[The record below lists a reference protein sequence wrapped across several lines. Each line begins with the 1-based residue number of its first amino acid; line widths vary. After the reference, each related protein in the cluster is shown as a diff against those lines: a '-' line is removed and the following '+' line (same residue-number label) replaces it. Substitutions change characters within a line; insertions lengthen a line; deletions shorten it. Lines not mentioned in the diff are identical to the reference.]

1 MEFTVSN
8 KFTNSEHIYLRN
20 CDTHTTEKYIY
31 YEKNSILYS
40 VCVMYIVFCTS
51 IQIVK
56 DQFLYTRQIH
66 RKALLA
72 PSTLTPDTLFLQVGH
87 SFLFPRA
94 SSRQMLQKK

>member
-56 DQFLYTRQIH
+56 G
-66 RKALLA
+66 
-72 PSTLTPDTLFLQVGH
+72 SLQV
-87 SFLFPRA
+87 
-94 SSRQMLQKK
+94 KKTVKKGDMSPLGNPPPLNGSKGDICCLITDKSA